1 MEYLTNKNKQI
12 YHDVKSGKIETV
24 AKAKSRASIETFKR
38 GFRLGFTRGYKKG
51 YLAGEDS
58 NKI

>member
-1 MEYLTNKNKQI
+1 MNYLTNKNMHT

-24 AKAKSRASIETFKR
+24 AKAKSRARIETFKR
-38 GFRLGFTRGYKKG
+38 GFKLGFTRGYEKG
-51 YLAGEDS
+51 YLAGEES